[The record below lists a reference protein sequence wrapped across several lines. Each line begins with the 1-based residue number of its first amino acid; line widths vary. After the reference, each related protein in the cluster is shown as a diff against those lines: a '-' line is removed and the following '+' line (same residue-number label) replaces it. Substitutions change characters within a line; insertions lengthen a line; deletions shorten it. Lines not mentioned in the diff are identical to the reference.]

1 LLSHFGRRK
10 LSDRQPSFTPQLNK
24 KSEEIYT
31 KMVNDGGIAK
41 LRQNERE
48 KFGLRTPTKD
58 NIGE

>member
-1 LLSHFGRRK
+1 
-10 LSDRQPSFTPQLNK
+10 
-24 KSEEIYT
+24 
-31 KMVNDGGIAK
+31 MVNDGGIAK